1 VSPVRA
7 LTALAFVAVAT
18 GCASA
23 QDPRLAQRLAQPE
36 RDSIQAIVDSARAA
50 HLPTE
55 VLVDRALE
63 GAEKGIPGPR
73 IVAAVRTLAAELRRA
88 RQALGARSDS
98 DEVKAGAQAL
108 HAGAPVG
115 DLSRLRVAGGAR
127 RLTMAVTVLTD
138 LVSRR
143 VPSTSASA
151 ALVKLLRAGVND
163 PELRTFQRNVHSDI
177 ERGGD
182 PSTVADT
189 RARGMVAQ
197 VGGS

>member
-1 VSPVRA
+1 MSFAR
-7 LTALAFVAVAT
+7 AVAALGFVSVAG

-23 QDPRLAQRLAQPE
+23 QDARLTQRLAQPE
-36 RDSIQAIVDSARAA
+36 RDSVQAIVDSARAA
-50 HLPTE
+50 RLPTE

-73 IVAAVRTLAAELRRA
+73 IVAAVRTLAGELGRA
-88 RQALGARSDS
+88 RQALGTRSDS
-98 DEVKAGAQAL
+98 EEVKAGAQAL
-108 HAGAPVG
+108 HAGAPAG
-115 DLSRLRVAGGAR
+115 DLARLRVAGGAR

-143 VPSTSASA
+143 VPSTSAA
-151 ALVKLLRAGVND
+151 TALVQLLRAGVDD

-182 PSTVADT
+182 PSTVAET

-197 VGGS
+197 AGGS

>member
-1 VSPVRA
+1 MSPMRA
-7 LTALAFVAVAT
+7 VAALVFVAVAT

-23 QDPRLAQRLAQPE
+23 QDPRLVQRLNQPE
-36 RDSIQAIVDSARAA
+36 RDSVQAIVDSARAER
-50 HLPTE
+50 LPTE

-73 IVAAVRTLAAELRRA
+73 IVVAVRTLAVELRRA

-108 HAGAPVG
+108 HAGAPAA
-115 DLSRLRVAGGAR
+115 DLTRLRDAGGRR

-143 VPSTSASA
+143 VPSPSAASA
-151 ALVKLLRAGVND
+151 LIRLLRAGVND
-163 PELRTFQRNVHSDI
+163 VELRTFQRNVHSDI

-197 VGGS
+197 AGGA

>member
-1 VSPVRA
+1 MSVTRVVA
-7 LTALAFVAVAT
+7 ALAFVAVAT

-36 RDSIQAIVDSARAA
+36 RDSVQAIVDSARAA
-50 HLPTE
+50 HLPAE

-73 IVAAVRTLAAELRRA
+73 IVAAVRTLAHELRDA

-108 HAGAPVG
+108 HAGAPAS
-115 DLSRLRVAGGAR
+115 DLGRLRAAGGKR

-143 VPSTSASA
+143 VPSASA
-151 ALVKLLRAGVND
+151 ATALVRLLSARVND
-163 PELRTFQRNVHSDI
+163 VELRTFQRNVHSDI

-182 PSTVADT
+182 PSAAADT

-197 VGGS
+197 AGGM